1 MRNVITCV
9 LALMGLT
16 VACTEPE
23 KYTNVDVKG
32 FAELIADTDVVV
44 LDVRTAE
51 EYAEGHIEG
60 ALNIDQSKADF
71 MYEAHVQLPMDQT
84 VAVYCRGGRRSAKA
98 ARKLT
103 ADGFKVVNLEGG
115 ITAWKE
121 AGMAVVPGEPEKQ
134 EKLKAP
140 EPADLDAPSAPESS
154 TTSLPSSGSSY
165 SYSSSPS
172 TQTDNMRGFDPA
184 FEDDTE
190 DNGMSRYME
199 NNDEEGWE

>member
-1 MRNVITCV
+1 
-9 LALMGLT
+9 MGLT

-32 FAELIADTDVVV
+32 FAELIADSDVVV

-71 MYEAHVQLPMDQT
+71 MYEAYVQLPMDQT

-121 AGMAVVPGEPEKQ
+121 AGM
-134 EKLKAP
+134 
-140 EPADLDAPSAPESS
+140 
-154 TTSLPSSGSSY
+154 
-165 SYSSSPS
+165 
-172 TQTDNMRGFDPA
+172 RGFDPA

>member
-9 LALMGLT
+9 LALMGLA

-23 KYTNVDVKG
+23 KFTNVDVKG
-32 FAELIADTDVVV
+32 FTELIADSDVVV

-121 AGMAVVPGEPEKQ
+121 AGMAVVTGEPEKQ
-134 EKLKAP
+134 
-140 EPADLDAPSAPESS
+140 
-154 TTSLPSSGSSY
+154 
-165 SYSSSPS
+165 SSSPS